1 MHTPATNQGRKLER
15 VQHEH
20 RDETLRRV
28 ADATSSAVGEDF
40 FRSLARHLSHVLQA
54 RLAFISEL
62 KADRRVSVTALWD
75 GTAFGRSFE
84 YETQGTPCERVFEEG
99 FAYYPS
105 HLREQ
110 FPQDRW
116 LQQRGLESYIAI
128 PLYDSGGKPIGHMGA
143 MHDAAMDD
151 ELPRESILRIFAA
164 RAASELERKR
174 KDDALLE
181 KTAQLE
187 NAHQKLSSLHSI
199 TVAASQSLDLKMVLQ
214 AVVRKITEVF
224 MLDATRIF
232 LLDRDKNEFH
242 LMASD
247 TPGGITFPTVVP
259 RRQGILATTVDSGE
273 PVIFRDIQSD
283 LGYEKLTHARSAQKQ
298 QFRFLAAFPVQAR
311 GKVLGVLVCNDRG
324 ARYLPPDEVQLVESI
339 AGQVGVAIAN
349 AQLYEQSRRQAV
361 ENSELLLR
369 AEQRAREL
377 AALNTVINAI
387 GGSLDLS
394 QILEKA
400 LDAILDVTGME
411 VGYMRLLEGLPP
423 RLNLKAHRGL
433 SPMILEVLRRGTRAG
448 GVSEQVFFTKR
459 SIILD
464 KSSVQATGDPRSQT
478 LVEGIEAY
486 AWVPITSKDRV
497 VGIINV
503 GTGDSK
509 AVDSRH
515 VALLESIGA
524 SLGIALEKAALYRES
539 QKKEEIQRIVKELS
553 QDITLLDIDTLL
565 AKLTAQVIQLLKV
578 DLADIRMLAGES
590 WQVKCL
596 SGIDPRAIP
605 PADFIP
611 EGRSEWIVKNR
622 RALMIPDIT
631 RHTEIPGG
639 KTLKRIGIR
648 GYLGV
653 PLFSRKGEVMGVL
666 RALTYQSRGFAQD
679 EIELLQQ
686 FANGAAV
693 AIENTLLFEQVQ
705 AGHEQMQR
713 LSRRL
718 VEAQETER
726 RAIARELHDEIGQIL
741 TGLKLMLQT
750 SDGLS
755 AKQFQ
760 KRLHKAQGLINELFT
775 RVRALSVDLR
785 PAMLDDLGLLPTL
798 TWHFE
803 RFTAQTGVAVR
814 FKHSGIQDKRFSPDL
829 ETAAYRIIQEALT
842 NVARHANAAE
852 AAVEVLA
859 TPQALTLEV
868 RDRGCGFDFKAASRS
883 GKGSGLGGMSERAMS
898 LGGGLAIESR
908 TERGTR
914 LMATLPIGNIGNDPS
929 AKGQRL

>member
-1 MHTPATNQGRKLER
+1 GPRPGGRSER
-15 VQHEH
+15 V
-20 RDETLRRV
+20 
-28 ADATSSAVGEDF
+28 
-40 FRSLARHLSHVLQA
+40 LSG
-54 RLAFISEL
+54 
-62 KADRRVSVTALWD
+62 K
-75 GTAFGRSFE
+75 
-84 YETQGTPCERVFEEG
+84 
-99 FAYYPS
+99 PS
-105 HLREQ
+105 TIVENN
-110 FPQDRW
+110 PS
-116 LQQRGLESYIAI
+116 LESQDHRTKTLA
-128 PLYDSGGKPIGHMGA
+128 KA
-143 MHDAAMDD
+143 FTT
-151 ELPRESILRIFAA
+151 FAW
-164 RAASELERKR
+164 
-174 KDDALLE
+174 
-181 KTAQLE
+181 
-187 NAHQKLSSLHSI
+187 
-199 TVAASQSLDLKMVLQ
+199 
-214 AVVRKITEVF
+214 
-224 MLDATRIF
+224 
-232 LLDRDKNEFH
+232 
-242 LMASD
+242 
-247 TPGGITFPTVVP
+247 
-259 RRQGILATTVDSGE
+259 
-273 PVIFRDIQSD
+273 
-283 LGYEKLTHARSAQKQ
+283 
-298 QFRFLAAFPVQAR
+298 
-311 GKVLGVLVCNDRG
+311 
-324 ARYLPPDEVQLVESI
+324 
-339 AGQVGVAIAN
+339 VAIATK
-349 AQLYEQSRRQAV
+349 E
-361 ENSELLLR
+361 R
-369 AEQRAREL
+369 AL
-377 AALNTVINAI
+377 
-387 GGSLDLS
+387 
-394 QILEKA
+394 
-400 LDAILDVTGME
+400 
-411 VGYMRLLEGLPP
+411 
-423 RLNLKAHRGL
+423 
-433 SPMILEVLRRGTRAG
+433 
-448 GVSEQVFFTKR
+448 
-459 SIILD
+459 
-464 KSSVQATGDPRSQT
+464 
-478 LVEGIEAY
+478 
-486 AWVPITSKDRV
+486 
-497 VGIINV
+497 GIINV
-503 GTGDSK
+503 GTRGDRTL
-509 AVDSRH
+509 SRSQIS
-515 VALLESIGA
+515 LLESIGA
-524 SLGIALEKAALYRES
+524 SLGVALENATLYRES
-539 QKKEEIQRIVKELS
+539 QRKEEIQRIVKELS

-750 SDGLS
+750 GDGLS